1 MAKAPAFQFYP
12 DKWLAGTKHLSDR
25 AGRAYIDLLCWM
37 WLHGKGHCRMP
48 NTDHGWSVATGLAGE
63 ALEAVRAEIMHA
75 EFPLL
80 KVRRANCVSDGL
92 RKEAKKQ
99 RDRQEQMKNAAK
111 ARWGKGKRGN
121 RPQCDSNAYAS
132 TTQCSSSPSSSP
144 TPSNNKHTE
153 EEGARE
159 EVDGFEIGGVGAPP
173 KVQTTPAQVMAFQ
186 GVYRQA
192 IYPENPAHA
201 PSLKD
206 SWLDAVTN
214 KWTPEFTAS
223 ITPEML
229 KAAKGKT
236 DDRYWSPN
244 TFLTWF
250 EGPGKNWKGGK
261 RPIPPQKPPDPE
273 IARMEAFL
281 GLPVPEQERHI
292 AEAKKQYP
300 GMPRNVLRAEAAR
313 RLAKENDDKC

>member
-1 MAKAPAFQFYP
+1 MAKAPAFQFYVK
-12 DKWLAGTKHLSDR
+12 DWLADG
-25 AGRAYIDLLCWM
+25 
-37 WLHGKGHCRMP
+37 
-48 NTDHGWSVATGLAGE
+48 
-63 ALEAVRAEIMHA
+63 
-75 EFPLL
+75 
-80 KVRRANCVSDGL
+80 KVRRLSW
-92 RKEAKKQ
+92 EAKGVYIELLALMWNEGHDSLPDNDEDIAQMLGMQLLRWREIRVQLQRENSRVFLERGGQLVSKRLKEERRKQ
-99 RDRQEQMKNAAK
+99 RHISRVRRNAALSK
-111 ARWGKGKRGN
+111 STPFVSTKR
-121 RPQCDSNAYAS
+121 RSAS
-132 TTQCSSSPSSSP
+132 ASAIASAKTPP
-144 TPSNNKHTE
+144 TPS
-153 EEGARE
+153 RE
-159 EVDGFEIGGVGAPP
+159 SVDGFEIGGAGAPP

-201 PSLKD
+201 PPLKD

-300 GMPRNVLRAEAAR
+300 DMPRNVLRAEAAR
-313 RLAKENDDKC
+313 TLAKEQT